1 VAGRE
6 PEETVA
12 RPASRQRWRSLTF
25 LHWAYEPEQQVRF
38 PVLRGG
44 WLTISFLHWR
54 HDPDVIQA
62 MLPDGLEVDTYD
74 GSAWVSMTPF
84 LMADQRPPLLPS
96 LGPLSTFPETNLRTY
111 VCGPGGRDGI
121 WFFSLEAA
129 SATMVLGARTF
140 AGVPYHRGALSIDE
154 RGGLISYTGV
164 RSGGS
169 PAYRVVV
176 RPGAPVEASDHDVWL
191 TGRWRAYSRHVGR
204 LLETPIAHE
213 PWPLRAATVVGQ
225 EQTLT
230 SAAGLAEAAGE
241 PLVHYSDGVR
251 DVRIGVSRIVG

>member
-1 VAGRE
+1 M
-6 PEETVA
+6 
-12 RPASRQRWRSLTF
+12 AS
-25 LHWAYEPEQQVRF
+25 AEPEQVVRL

-54 HDPDVIQA
+54 YDADAIQA

-84 LMADQRPPLLPS
+84 LMADQRPPLLPT
-96 LGPLSTFPETNLRTY
+96 LGALSTFPETNLRTY
-111 VCGPGGRDGI
+111 VRGPGGRDGI

-129 SATMVLGARTF
+129 SAAMVLGARTF
-140 AGVPYHRGALSIDE
+140 AGVPYHRGTLSLDE
-154 RGGLISYTGV
+154 SDGVMRYAGV
-164 RSGGS
+164 RRGGS

-176 RPGAPVEASDHDVWL
+176 GPGGAIDASEHDVWL

-204 LLETPIAHE
+204 LLETPITHE
-213 PWPLRAATVVGQ
+213 PWPLRAATVVEL

-230 SAAGLAEAAGE
+230 SAVGLPKAVGE
-241 PLVHYSDGVR
+241 PLVHYSEGVR
-251 DVRIGVSRIVG
+251 DVRIGVSRVVR